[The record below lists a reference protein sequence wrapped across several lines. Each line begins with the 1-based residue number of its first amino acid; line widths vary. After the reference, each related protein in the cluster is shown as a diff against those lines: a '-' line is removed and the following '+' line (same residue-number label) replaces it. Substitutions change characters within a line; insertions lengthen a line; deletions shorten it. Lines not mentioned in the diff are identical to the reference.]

1 MTTVF
6 IAGSMNIKN
15 LDRKVKERLENILSS
30 NLSVVIGD
38 ADGADTSIQ
47 QYLFEHG
54 GSKTIVYCSGA
65 KPRNNMGGWPVH
77 KVKTTHA
84 PGSRAFFTAKDVE
97 MAETADFG
105 LMVWDAKSTG
115 TLSNVIEL
123 LKRKKKSVVFVNKE
137 KAFKTI
143 GDVSHLEDLI
153 NCMSEHARQKA
164 NQKIGLFEKIETIR
178 HHQTQVEIF
187 A

>member
-15 LDRKVKERLENILSS
+15 LDCKVKERLAKILSS

-38 ADGADTSIQ
+38 AGGADASIQ
-47 QYLFEHG
+47 QYLLAQG
-54 GSKTIVYCSGA
+54 ASNTVVYCSGA
-65 KPRNNMGGWPVH
+65 KPRNNVGDWPVH
-77 KVKTTHA
+77 HVKTNHT

-97 MAETADFG
+97 MAEAADYG

-123 LKRKKKSVVFVNKE
+123 LNRKKKSVVFVNKE
-137 KAFKTI
+137 KKFKTI
-143 GDVSHLEDLI
+143 GDVSHLEELV
-153 NCMSEHARQKA
+153 NCMSEHARKNA
-164 NQKIGLFEKIETIR
+164 DEKIRLLEKIEAIKYR
-178 HHQTQVEIF
+178 QAQAEIF